1 MSREARS
8 CVASAT
14 KLEETQEDDEMRTW
28 LRLELEEG
36 VVVTPTQKIEDKTEG
51 RQSDLETSGGIPSSN
66 GRLRREILTR
76 LIVSILDATSPF
88 TNHQNH
94 GNIVIACISLKS

>member
-1 MSREARS
+1 MSIVLIVLVVLIGYSPQRSSALSREARS

-14 KLEETQEDDEMRTW
+14 KLDETQEDDEMRTW

-36 VVVTPTQKIEDKTEG
+36 VIVTPTQKIEEKTEG

-66 GRLRREILTR
+66 GR
-76 LIVSILDATSPF
+76 VSS
-88 TNHQNH
+88 
-94 GNIVIACISLKS
+94 

>member
-1 MSREARS
+1 MSIVLIVLVVLIGNSPQRSSALSREARS

-14 KLEETQEDDEMRTW
+14 KLDETQEDDEMRTW

-36 VVVTPTQKIEDKTEG
+36 VIVTPTQKIEEKTEG

-66 GRLRREILTR
+66 GRF
-76 LIVSILDATSPF
+76 SS
-88 TNHQNH
+88 
-94 GNIVIACISLKS
+94 

>member
-1 MSREARS
+1 
-8 CVASAT
+8 
-14 KLEETQEDDEMRTW
+14 MRTW

-66 GRLRREILTR
+66 GRSWEKSSVSLVFSIFLLLT
-76 LIVSILDATSPF
+76 
-88 TNHQNH
+88 
-94 GNIVIACISLKS
+94 